1 MRSVV
6 IVHIIF
12 FAVFSLFAQDKH
24 SAKSL
29 FDDDTEVQEL
39 LYQGVL
45 NGVHQVNFVLGLRDN
60 ICKGFYSYS
69 GSKLTFQLEGTY
81 KEDFFE
87 LHELDQNLKVSA
99 NLILE
104 KEDDLLTGQ
113 WTHIDKK
120 IGFPISAVKVNS
132 FSNDINN
139 CRENSWQNTYH
150 GVLEQ
155 QNISIRLTKESD
167 SDLFVNVNIAS
178 IPFDFTVECDRPE
191 CRFFKQDFKG
201 QTGLFEELE
210 FRRID
215 SSYLNITMIKSDRSR
230 ELVGLRLYETLS
242 YDCIDYSSYTSR
254 YNLIYPKLKNLF
266 FNKTIRNIVG
276 DWETSIIQEIDSLEL
291 LSPGQI
297 PADRFTYEATGWVDI
312 TQFNNQII
320 SGVFT
325 FQKNWATAPQR
336 KVFNFDLS
344 QNKEIT
350 SDQVFK
356 SSFDYQKYFDT
367 FIAEQKKN
375 YVPFKQKYI
384 SDWVKT
390 QKFNH
395 VNYTA
400 EGIVFSSD
408 FSNIYG
414 SHQVLLPYANIKK
427 HLHKNFKKSLAIK

>member
-1 MRSVV
+1 MR
-6 IVHIIF
+6 IAAILHIIL
-12 FAVFSLFAQDKH
+12 FSWVTVFAQDDL

-29 FDDDTEVQEL
+29 FDEDKEVKEF

-45 NGVHQVNFVLGLRDN
+45 NGVHQIKMRLGIKGN

-81 KEDFFE
+81 QEEFFE

-99 NLILE
+99 NIFLE
-104 KEDDLLTGQ
+104 RDDDLLKGQ

-120 IGFPISAVKVNS
+120 IGFPISAIKVKSFNNDVN
-132 FSNDINN
+132 D

-167 SDLFVNVNIAS
+167 SDLFVNMTIAS
-178 IPFDFTVECDRPE
+178 IPFDFTADCDSPQ
-191 CRFFKQDFKG
+191 CRFFRHDFKD

-215 SSYLNITMIKSDRSR
+215 SSYLNITMIKPDRSR

-266 FNKTIRNIVG
+266 FNKTIRTIVG
-276 DWETSIIQEIDSLEL
+276 DWETSVIQDIDSLEL

-297 PADRFTYEATGWVDI
+297 PTDRFTYEATGWVDI

-325 FQKNWATAPQR
+325 FQKNWQTTPQR

-350 SDQVFK
+350 TDLVFK
-356 SSFDYQKYFDT
+356 SSFDYKKYFES

-375 YVPFKQKYI
+375 YLPFKHKYI

-395 VNYTA
+395 INYTA
-400 EGIVFSSD
+400 EGIIFSSD

-414 SHQVLLPYANIKK
+414 SHQVLLPYTDIKK